1 MPEVWKT
8 IPGFEKYEVSNRGRV
23 RSFWN
28 KDGKRA
34 RPYMMTLSNKD
45 GYHQTSLRKNGKT
58 HTFGVHVLVLL
69 AFVGPRPNGME
80 CIHLDNNRANNNP
93 HNLKWG
99 TRSENQQMRVNSN
112 PESYRNRR
120 YLSKDEIA
128 EIKIKCSYNNITQ
141 VEVAAQYG
149 VSETTVSKYINGHRN
164 GKSRNMLRIGV
175 ITDMAK
181 KVGISRPYLSEILAG
196 NKNRP
201 SWEMASR
208 LAAITQTSVALWNEG
223 TAKARRAAVERWG
236 AGQENRQ

>member
-69 AFVGPRPNGME
+69 AFVGPCPKGME

-196 NKNRP
+196 NKTHPTWEIAKKLALLCGNRP
-201 SWEMASR
+201 EFWLE
-208 LAAITQTSVALWNEG
+208 AAPAAMREAVA
-223 TAKARRAAVERWG
+223 RMERKDDY
-236 AGQENRQ
+236 A